1 MGAAA
6 YTVGNRIYLA
16 DDLRATP
23 EEWLELVGHE
33 LAHVEQ
39 QRAGRVLATR
49 WMDGHPVND
58 DAALEREAE
67 ECGRRFARGEWR
79 PRWMGAGAVNGP
91 AVVQRSVT
99 IGGRVLTHTRGLA
112 GSTQA
117 VLEMTNGGMEW
128 LSWAISSRVE
138 LSFESER
145 DLVVGVQRGL
155 HGDPLMLIPNLGL
168 RVHPDRLMA
177 LNTEQLA
184 ALQSGAAAPVLT
196 QQGLLTQQDLSLAGE
211 FLTQLGVSGA
221 ALFQSLSLSDQIAL
235 TNLAR
240 AGSVPKANE
249 AAQFAVQQAQTV
261 PEFVDYFRFYGL
273 AAGAGTTPATRA
285 RMAQEALSLLLSTV
299 WGTLSGPTLGAA
311 ELANPELVRATIAN
325 WSATGNTLGFARVSS
340 AALQLAQAGALQA
353 TTVEGVQQRMQQYLT
368 QAQSF
373 VLRGGLGVLSLSQ
386 AGESVVVLYRSDAAV
401 ATVQVDASGVVSLT
415 SFSSQPSTL

>member
-39 QRAGRVLATR
+39 QRAGRVQPTHWVA
-49 WMDGHPVND
+49 GHPVND
-58 DAALEREAE
+58 DPALEQEAE
-67 ECGRRFARGEWR
+67 EYGRRFARGAWR
-79 PRWMGAGAVNGP
+79 PRWASASRVP
-91 AVVQRSVT
+91 ERAVVQRSVT
-99 IGGRVLTHTRGLA
+99 IGGRVLTQPRGLA
-112 GSTQA
+112 STTQA

-128 LSWAISSRVE
+128 LFWAINTRVE

-155 HGDPLMLIPNLGL
+155 HGDPLMLIPTLGL

-184 ALQSGAAAPVLT
+184 ALQSGAAEPVLT
-196 QQGLLTQQDLSLAGE
+196 QQGLLTQQDLGIAGE
-211 FLTQLGVSGA
+211 FLMQLGVSGA
-221 ALFQSLSLSDQIAL
+221 AVFQSLSLSDQIAL

-240 AGSVPKANE
+240 AGSVPNANE

-273 AAGAGTTPATRA
+273 ATATGSTPATRA
-285 RMAQEALSLLLSTV
+285 RTAQAALSLLLPAV
-299 WGTLSGPTLGAA
+299 WGALNGPTLGAA
-311 ELANPELVRATIAN
+311 DMTNPALVHGTIAN
-325 WSATGNTLGFARVSS
+325 WSATGNALGFARVSS
-340 AALQLAQAGALQA
+340 AVWQLAEAGALQL
-353 TTVEGVQQRMQQYLT
+353 TTPEAVQQRMQQYLT

-373 VLRGGLGVLSLSQ
+373 VLRQGGGVLSLSQ
-386 AGESVVVLYRSDAAV
+386 AGESAVVLYRSGTAV
-401 ATVQVDASGVVSLT
+401 ATVQVDASGVVSLA